1 MLRRAKRLSKPC
13 DEYCDNI
20 RTQKYKLSKAEWR
33 QVDYLLYITEPFY
46 RFTTV
51 LSKTKEI
58 TVYHVFGIY
67 NALFEHFEESI
78 ARLTPKTIPWK
89 KAMLQAL
96 NAGMAK
102 LTSYYTKTKE
112 IHSSL
117 YAIGTILAPQHKL
130 HFFSSKAW
138 GTSENDTNWS
148 DQYKETLRQFIAPYA
163 QRHTQTR
170 SLREEQPPKRHSAST
185 SDLDALLDLLP
196 HIHSDPSTS
205 EHELAR
211 YLEKR
216 TLYSLLLRAGIL
228 IPMIAR
234 RKVDPLQFWKEYE
247 NEFPILSSVARDIL
261 SIPATGAGV
270 ERLFNSARDVCHYRR
285 GRLSAKTVQD
295 IMMFRCKT
303 QFDIEIE
310 ELPDEDTSLDSMQE
324 ADEQREAELTTDIP
338 EPISDGEDSEDNDP
352 VGLIEHEFIM
362 ESQLPRPSIV
372 LSTRKRQRSELVDS
386 EDESSPHLPHYGDK
400 GSTQKRPGLREA
412 RKRGKP
418 NDDQFV
424 SY

>member
-1 MLRRAKRLSKPC
+1 
-13 DEYCDNI
+13 
-20 RTQKYKLSKAEWR
+20 TQ
-33 QVDYLLYITEPFY
+33 
-46 RFTTV
+46 
-51 LSKTKEI
+51 
-58 TVYHVFGIY
+58 
-67 NALFEHFEESI
+67 
-78 ARLTPKTIPWK
+78 
-89 KAMLQAL
+89 
-96 NAGMAK
+96 
-102 LTSYYTKTKE
+102 
-112 IHSSL
+112 
-117 YAIGTILAPQHKL
+117 
-130 HFFSSKAW
+130 
-138 GTSENDTNWS
+138 
-148 DQYKETLRQFIAPYA
+148 
-163 QRHTQTR
+163 

-211 YLEKR
+211 YLEK
-216 TLYSLLLRAGIL
+216 
-228 IPMIAR
+228 PR

-324 ADEQREAELTTDIP
+324 ADEQREAELTTDMP

-372 LSTRKRQRSELVDS
+372 L
-386 EDESSPHLPHYGDK
+386 
-400 GSTQKRPGLREA
+400 
-412 RKRGKP
+412 
-418 NDDQFV
+418 
-424 SY
+424 

>member
-1 MLRRAKRLSKPC
+1 
-13 DEYCDNI
+13 
-20 RTQKYKLSKAEWR
+20 
-33 QVDYLLYITEPFY
+33 
-46 RFTTV
+46 
-51 LSKTKEI
+51 
-58 TVYHVFGIY
+58 
-67 NALFEHFEESI
+67 
-78 ARLTPKTIPWK
+78 
-89 KAMLQAL
+89 
-96 NAGMAK
+96 
-102 LTSYYTKTKE
+102 
-112 IHSSL
+112 
-117 YAIGTILAPQHKL
+117 
-130 HFFSSKAW
+130 
-138 GTSENDTNWS
+138 
-148 DQYKETLRQFIAPYA
+148 
-163 QRHTQTR
+163 
-170 SLREEQPPKRHSAST
+170 
-185 SDLDALLDLLP
+185 
-196 HIHSDPSTS
+196 
-205 EHELAR
+205 
-211 YLEKR
+211 
-216 TLYSLLLRAGIL
+216 
-228 IPMIAR
+228 MIAR

-247 NEFPILSSVARDIL
+247 NEFLILSSIARDIL

-324 ADEQREAELTTDIP
+324 ADEQREAELTTDMP

-352 VGLIEHEFIM
+352 VGLIEYEFIM

-372 LSTRKRQRSELVDS
+372 LSTRKRQRSKLVDS
-386 EDESSPHLPHYGDK
+386 EDKSSPHLPHYRDK